1 MEMSKRLQQ
10 VAEKLQRA
18 QQLMRALET
27 ENAELRAANATLTNR
42 LDAWEKTQAKAMDD
56 ISVHATE
63 KKGMEQKGVQAVLD
77 QQTRQQ
83 IDQYL
88 EEIDFCIN
96 WLKQQ

>member
-18 QQLMRALET
+18 QQVMRALET

-42 LDAWEKTQAKAMDD
+42 LDAREKTQAKAMKN
-56 ISVHATE
+56 ISARATE
-63 KKGMEQKGVQAVLD
+63 EERKERQGVQAVLD

>member
-10 VAEKLQRA
+10 VAESLQRVR
-18 QQLMRALET
+18 QKMLALET
-27 ENAELRAANATLTNR
+27 ENAELRAANTILTNR
-42 LDAWEKTQAKAMDD
+42 LDAWEKTQAKAMEDK
-56 ISVHATE
+56 SVHATE
-63 KKGMEQKGVQAVLD
+63 EKENGQQGVQAVLN
-77 QQTRQQ
+77 QKTRQQ